1 MDKGIRFII
10 DILLGSEVWSILLVL
25 VTQDL
30 PYLIVRLVIMF
41 KLGINV
47 NATLYFF
54 VLKNITLC
62 IIDIYRIKSIIIEME
77 KEKHNKIHSLNG
89 LGLKKF

>member
-47 NATLYFF
+47 SATLYFF

-62 IIDIYRIKSIIIEME
+62 VIDIYRIKSIIIEME
-77 KEKHNKIHSLNG
+77 KEKHNKIHALNE